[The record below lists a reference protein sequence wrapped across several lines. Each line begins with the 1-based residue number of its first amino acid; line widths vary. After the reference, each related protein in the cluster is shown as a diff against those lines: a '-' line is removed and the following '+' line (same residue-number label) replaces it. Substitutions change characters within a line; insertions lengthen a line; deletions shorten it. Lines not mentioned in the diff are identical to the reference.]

1 MATTT
6 CLILPQ
12 HPNLLPLQEMAVDD
26 ISKVG
31 QVEIFWVILDYF
43 LCFTSHSSCLILSTP
58 PSEYI

>member
-31 QVEIFWVILDYF
+31 QVEIF
-43 LCFTSHSSCLILSTP
+43 
-58 PSEYI
+58 